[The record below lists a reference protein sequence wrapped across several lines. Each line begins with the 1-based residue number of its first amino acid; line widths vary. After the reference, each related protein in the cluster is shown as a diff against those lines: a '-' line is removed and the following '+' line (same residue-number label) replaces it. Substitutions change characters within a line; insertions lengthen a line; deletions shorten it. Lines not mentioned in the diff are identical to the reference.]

1 MILITLVYFNVSML
15 VMRFYTFT
23 LLRINQVHKIKILV
37 IQRSGTLRDPH
48 PYPSSNFERN

>member
-23 LLRINQVHKIKILV
+23 LLRINQVRKIKILV